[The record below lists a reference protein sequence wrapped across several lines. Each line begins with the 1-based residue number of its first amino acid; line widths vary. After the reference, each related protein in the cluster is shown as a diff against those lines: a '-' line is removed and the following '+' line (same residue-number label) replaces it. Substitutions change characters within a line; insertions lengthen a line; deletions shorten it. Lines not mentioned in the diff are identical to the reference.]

1 MDYTKYLKI
10 AGAAAALVLAY
21 ALGHHQGLA
30 SHPVAAR
37 PTPAMVQH
45 RLAAI
50 RAAQCNCHKHN
61 AKPKVAKHKKH
72 KEKAGK
78 AKQEAP
84 PTKK

>member
-10 AGAAAALVLAY
+10 AGAAAALILAY

-30 SHPVAAR
+30 SRPVAAR
-37 PTPAMVQH
+37 PTPAMVQRH
-45 RLAAI
+45 LAAMK
-50 RAAQCNCHKHN
+50 AAQCNCHKRS
-61 AKPKVAKHKKH
+61 AKPKTAKHKKH

>member
-10 AGAAAALVLAY
+10 VGAAAALVLVY
-21 ALGHHQGLA
+21 ALGHHQGLT
-30 SHPVAAR
+30 SRPVATR
-37 PTPAMVQH
+37 PAMIQH
-45 RLAAI
+45 RLAAL